1 MLGDKIE
8 LWALRSLFITERPR
22 QIYRFP
28 LIRLILLYSAYETWF
43 ETLHPRPTP
52 SLVANSELML
62 ATRLHCHA
70 EDREAKI
77 VAHWIAALAAT
88 THAADQSARKILE
101 KINAVGLKSSMSRAD
116 WERALATIHRDTS
129 GDDVAILRTLAP
141 RDPCRYIPDLAT
153 ALITLGQ
160 RHAALHETDQEL
172 AVRAEAVAWWSRLAE
187 TDHTEHAVRYRT
199 ERANLA
205 DLYLARG
212 KDADTAVAAEHTA
225 AGRIPAFRIAG

>member
-52 SLVANSELML
+52 SLVASSELML

-77 VAHWIAALAAT
+77 VAHWIATLAAT
-88 THAADQSARKILE
+88 THAAGQSARKILE
-101 KINAVGLKSSMSRAD
+101 RIDAVGFKSSMSRAD
-116 WERALATIHRDTS
+116 WERALATIHRDTFS
-129 GDDVAILRTLAP
+129 GDVEVLRTLAP
-141 RDPCRYIPDLAT
+141 RDPSRYIPDLAT
-153 ALITLGQ
+153 ALVTLGQ

-172 AVRAEAVAWWSRLAE
+172 VDCRS
-187 TDHTEHAVRYRT
+187 
-199 ERANLA
+199 
-205 DLYLARG
+205 
-212 KDADTAVAAEHTA
+212 
-225 AGRIPAFRIAG
+225 